1 MFEGN
6 KACTICSKDL
16 TDDKDKYFGIGMSG
30 FTYAFCKNCT
40 DNKKDEIKKMLAA
53 HHEK

>member
-16 TDDKDKYFGIGMSG
+16 ADTNDKYFGIAMSG
-30 FTYAFCKNCT
+30 FTYAFCKDCT
-40 DNKKDEIKKMLAA
+40 DNKKDQIKKIL
-53 HHEK
+53 HDYRK